1 MDERLKVAMGL
12 ATEWHLGEL
21 RNYTTDV
28 PYITHPIAVANLLA
42 EISGS
47 WELIAAGYLHDTLEC
62 PEEIRI
68 QRERVILDLLGPG
81 VLQLVKEVTNPSR
94 MNDGSRAVRKAIDR
108 QHLSKASPDG
118 QSLRL
123 ADAIHNF
130 SDLQERSPAFA
141 LTYAGEK
148 KLILPLTTQG
158 SPVLH
163 ERLSQMIENI
173 LAG

>member
-1 MDERLKVAMGL
+1 MDKHLQVALEL
-12 ATEWHLGEL
+12 ATEWHLDEV

-62 PEEIRI
+62 SEDIRI

-81 VLQLVKEVTNPSR
+81 VLELVREVTNPSR
-94 MNDGSRAVRKAIDR
+94 MSDGSRAIRKAIDR
-108 QHLSKASPDG
+108 QHLAKASPDG

-130 SDLQERSPAFA
+130 SDLQQRSPSFA

-148 KLILPLTTQG
+148 QLILPLTTQG
-158 SPVLH
+158 SQVLH
-163 ERLSQMIENI
+163 ERLSQMIQNI

>member
-1 MDERLKVAMGL
+1 MDNRLKVALDL
-12 ATEWHLGEL
+12 ATEWHLDEL

-42 EISGS
+42 EISDR

-62 PEEIRI
+62 AEEIRI
-68 QRERVILDLLGPG
+68 QRERVILDALGPD
-81 VLQLVKEVTNPSR
+81 VLQLVQEVTNPSR
-94 MNDGSRAVRKAIDR
+94 KSDGSRAVRKAIDR

-130 SDLQERSPAFA
+130 SDLQQRSPDFAF
-141 LTYAGEK
+141 TYAGEK
-148 KLILPLTTQG
+148 QLILPLTSQG
-158 SPVLH
+158 DQVLH
-163 ERLSQMIENI
+163 ERLSQMILNI
-173 LAG
+173 LVG

>member
-1 MDERLKVAMGL
+1 MDERLNVALGL

-42 EISGS
+42 EISDR

-62 PEEIRI
+62 PDEVRSR
-68 QRERVILDLLGPG
+68 REGVIFELLGPG
-81 VLQLVKEVTNPSR
+81 VLQLVQEVTNPSQKG
-94 MNDGSRAVRKAIDR
+94 DGSRAVRKAIDR

-130 SDLQERSPAFA
+130 SDLQQRSPTFA

-148 KLILPLTTQG
+148 QLILPLTTQG
-158 SPVLH
+158 SHVLH
-163 ERLSQMIENI
+163 ERLNQMIQRI